1 MANKPRTRLLEKYDI
16 LLDHLDFEYIRRCE
30 CGRKLENI
38 VRVLRSGEEGYFPQ
52 LTTFAEERLRAV
64 LPGSRVLR
72 KEQPLA
78 TRHTLAE
85 EEWDAISAQLN
96 QWQDEMKSLAGA
108 IQTGG
113 PGEKPDLPPVRQVLT
128 GPHAEQSAA
137 GRCENGKKDA
147 EGRIG
152 SCDYGRWDQYDPE
165 AEMLKMD
172 LDEERHR
179 EFVRMQNQ
187 KNLAKPKIE
196 ELPAKVELSEAERGA
211 VANRMREKGNDYFR
225 AKEYREAVEEYGKSL
240 SVSPTAVCFNN
251 RAMAYIKLHRY
262 KEAIADCDQCLSREP
277 QNLKA
282 LLRKAQALVSNDNR
296 REAYR
301 VYGEVLRLEP
311 ANKVALS
318 SASQLR
324 AQLPD
329 LPPPNAVRMAIEE
342 VGSSTEQQ
350 DSTDDIDFR
359 ALVKPKKIIKDRLPE
374 ALKQLKADTASALR
388 KSVATAREGPEI
400 RLRPGT
406 AGTRRT
412 PLIEE
417 L

>member
-1 MANKPRTRLLEKYDI
+1 MANKPMRLLEKYDI
-16 LLDHLDFEYIRRCE
+16 LLDHLDFDYIRRCG
-30 CGRKLENI
+30 CARKLENI
-38 VRVLRSGEEGYFPQ
+38 VQVLRSGEEGYFPQ

-64 LPGSRVLR
+64 LPGSRLLR

-78 TRHTLAE
+78 TRHTLPE

-96 QWQDEMKSLAGA
+96 QWQDEMKTLAGT
-108 IQTGG
+108 IQSSGTANAAER
-113 PGEKPDLPPVRQVLT
+113 PELPPVRQVL
-128 GPHAEQSAA
+128 PVAEQSGLSGCA
-137 GRCENGKKDA
+137 NPKKGA
-147 EGRIG
+147 ERIG
-152 SCDYGRWDQYDPE
+152 SCDYGRWDHYDPE

-179 EFVRMQNQ
+179 EFVRMENQ

-196 ELPAKVELSEAERGA
+196 ELPPKVELSEAERGA
-211 VANRMREKGNDYFR
+211 IANRMREKGNDYFR
-225 AKEYREAVEEYGKSL
+225 AKEYREAVEEYRKSL
-240 SVSPTAVCFNN
+240 NVAPTAVCFNN
-251 RAMAYIKLHRY
+251 RAMAYIKLQRY
-262 KEAIADCDQCLSREP
+262 KEAIADCDECLSREP
-277 QNLKA
+277 ANIKA

-318 SASQLR
+318 NTSQLR

-342 VGSSTEQQ
+342 VGSAQQ
-350 DSTDDIDFR
+350 DSADDIDFR

-388 KSVATAREGPEI
+388 KSAATAREEPEI
-400 RLRPGT
+400 RLRPET
-406 AGTRRT
+406 TGTRRT